1 MVVVVVVVA
10 AADVME
16 EVDIVEAAV
25 AVVVEVSSIC
35 PPFAPVPSA
44 DGTNKDVGRR
54 FHLF

>member
-1 MVVVVVVVA
+1 MAAAVVVA
-10 AADVME
+10 AGVME

-35 PPFAPVPSA
+35 PPFTPVPSA

-54 FHLF
+54 FRLF